1 MAQHSKPTDA
11 DWLKYFDQRD
21 TVETALI
28 KCMAYLLDLRSEV
41 SRLTL
46 RVADME
52 RLTRRVAKSTDTP
65 AR

>member
-1 MAQHSKPTDA
+1 MPKRSKPTEA

-28 KCMAYLLDLRSEV
+28 KCMAYLIDMREEV

-46 RVADME
+46 RVAD
-52 RLTRRVAKSTDTP
+52 LGRRVKDNE
-65 AR
+65 